1 METINASTK
10 TALLAKAQETLRE
23 QIKDIQHQL
32 SELQKSAEAE
42 EKSSA
47 GDKFETHQ
55 EMLHQSRDILEKR
68 LINTQNLLGQVNA
81 VPVKELNTV
90 QEGALVKLP
99 IGYVWV
105 SVPMGKLELDSQDFQ
120 LVSKD
125 SPLIT
130 ALWDLKQGESGE
142 FRGKKITVE
151 SLV

>member
-1 METINASTK
+1 METISATTK
-10 TALLAKAQETLRE
+10 SVLLAKAQETLRE
-23 QIKDIQHQL
+23 QIKDIQNQL

-55 EMLHQSRDILEKR
+55 EMLHQSRDILEKQ
-68 LINTQNLLGQVNA
+68 LINTQNLLGQINA
-81 VPVKELNTV
+81 VPVKELKSV

-151 SLV
+151 SLY